1 MSMDEDDAEMAIT
14 MRDLFMTQDDMDMD
28 EDEIRAPF
36 IFTFEDKEDMEL
48 FMQEIRDKKGIR
60 VSCMYNPDLWHF
72 QCQYE

>member
-1 MSMDEDDAEMAIT
+1 MDEDDAEMAIT
-14 MRDLFMTQDDMDMD
+14 MRDLFMTQDDMD

-60 VSCMYNPDLWHF
+60 VSCMYNPDL
-72 QCQYE
+72 

>member
-1 MSMDEDDAEMAIT
+1 MDEDNAVMAIT

-60 VSCMYNPDLWHF
+60 VSCMYNPDL
-72 QCQYE
+72 